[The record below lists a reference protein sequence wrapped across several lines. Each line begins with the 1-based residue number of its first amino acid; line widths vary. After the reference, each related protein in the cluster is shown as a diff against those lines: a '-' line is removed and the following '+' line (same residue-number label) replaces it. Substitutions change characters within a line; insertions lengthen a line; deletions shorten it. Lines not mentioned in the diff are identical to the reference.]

1 MMLYTLGEG
10 GGALME
16 GMGSEYS
23 DQDES
28 SCYYD
33 LDEDL

>member
-1 MMLYTLGEG
+1 MMLYYIGG
-10 GGALME
+10 GGALI
-16 GMGSEYS
+16 GRMGSEYS